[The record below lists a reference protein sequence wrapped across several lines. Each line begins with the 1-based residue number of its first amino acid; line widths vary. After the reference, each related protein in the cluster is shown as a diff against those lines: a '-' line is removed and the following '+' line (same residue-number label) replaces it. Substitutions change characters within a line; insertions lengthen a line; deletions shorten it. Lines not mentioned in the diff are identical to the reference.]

1 MGTTL
6 LPADFKDFL
15 RSLNSKEVEY
25 LVIGGYAVGYH
36 GYPRATA
43 DIDIWIAI
51 NPANAHKVS
60 EAIREF
66 FGYPVE
72 EATPDLFL
80 QENKVARM
88 GVPPFRIEV
97 LTTISG
103 VSFDE
108 CYAERIAAT
117 GGSSA
122 SPPSSSLT
130 FCRLSRRWLGYGHD
144 PRLAN
149 TLALVRSK
157 QDAQGRWPL
166 EYDYTDKTWV
176 NFGPKKQPANG

>member
-108 CYAERIAAT
+108 CYAERIVDT
-117 GGSSA
+117 LDDV
-122 SPPSSSLT
+122 PVNLIN
-130 FCRLSRRWLGYGHD
+130 LKQL
-144 PRLAN
+144 LAN
-149 TLALVRSK
+149 KRASGRLKDLVDVEHLR
-157 QDAQGRWPL
+157 
-166 EYDYTDKTWV
+166 
-176 NFGPKKQPANG
+176 

>member
-1 MGTTL
+1 MGTPL

-51 NPANAHKVS
+51 NPANARKVS
-60 EAIREF
+60 EVIHEF

-80 QENKVARM
+80 TKP
-88 GVPPFRIEV
+88 G
-97 LTTISG
+97 LTL
-103 VSFDE
+103 
-108 CYAERIAAT
+108 A
-117 GGSSA
+117 
-122 SPPSSSLT
+122 
-130 FCRLSRRWLGYGHD
+130 SRRS
-144 PRLAN
+144 P
-149 TLALVRSK
+149 T
-157 QDAQGRWPL
+157 
-166 EYDYTDKTWV
+166 
-176 NFGPKKQPANG
+176 NG